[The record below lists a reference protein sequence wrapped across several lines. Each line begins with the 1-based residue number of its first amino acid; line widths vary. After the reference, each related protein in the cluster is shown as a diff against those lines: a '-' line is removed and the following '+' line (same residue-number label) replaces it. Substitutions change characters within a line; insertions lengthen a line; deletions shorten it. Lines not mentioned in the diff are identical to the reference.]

1 MKSAAPLGTVVVLDR
16 DGTIVVD
23 KHYLDDPDELEFL
36 PNAAE
41 GLRSL
46 HEAGHRLIV
55 ATNQSGVGRGRFS
68 LARMHEVN
76 ARLEQM
82 VAAAGARLEAIYSCP
97 HAPADRCAC
106 RKPALGMLQQAAAEL
121 GFDPAGSI
129 VVGDKVSD
137 VEFGRRAGAITM
149 LVSDPAQTPL
159 APHQTADF
167 LVRDLAQV
175 AGIAADTELLGKLRT
190 SR

>member
-1 MKSAAPLGTVVVLDR
+1 MKPAVSGTVIVLDR

-23 KHYLDDPDELEFL
+23 KHYLDDPDELQFL

-68 LARMHEVN
+68 LARMQEVN

-97 HAPADRCAC
+97 HAPADMCAC
-106 RKPALGMLQQAAAEL
+106 RKPALGMLQQAAADL
-121 GFDPAGSI
+121 GFDPAASI
-129 VVGDKVSD
+129 VVGDKASD
-137 VEFGRRAGAITM
+137 VEFGRRAGAISM
-149 LVSDPAQTPL
+149 LISDPAQ
-159 APHQTADF
+159 APVALHPAADF
-167 LVRDLAQV
+167 LVSDLAQV
-175 AGIAADTELLGKLRT
+175 ARIANDAELLNKLRT